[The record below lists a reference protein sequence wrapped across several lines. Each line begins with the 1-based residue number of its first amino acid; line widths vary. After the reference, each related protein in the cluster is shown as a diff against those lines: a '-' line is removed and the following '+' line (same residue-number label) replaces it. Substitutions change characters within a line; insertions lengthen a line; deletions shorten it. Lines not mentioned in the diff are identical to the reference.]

1 MKRPVLTHLK
11 TQHILKNNHLKSTKL
26 VTTPF
31 QLRLLQIAIGG
42 MAIISVIWLGYEFWR
57 LLFQVGDMGAID
69 LRNRHNELQTWIE
82 GKNVYREHGTAM
94 YPPASYVLLYPLM
107 GWLSFGAARWFWA
120 LTTIVA
126 LVILVRQSLSFIVL
140 NQKHKTWQFFVAI
153 TFLSMYSI
161 GATIGNGQ
169 LPIHIISIL
178 LISIYILQNASNLRT
193 DVLSGILLS
202 FAFVKPTLSA
212 PFIWIFFFKN
222 TRVRPFILLGVIYSA
237 CILFSA
243 YQMQTNPIN
252 LHQDWLKRS
261 IEGAAFGNDQISE
274 NLTSGEKD
282 LLADKSYVITYLND
296 WMEALGLHGLSL
308 ENAILGFFILGVWV
322 YFYRNV
328 DIWLLLGVSA
338 IFARFWTY
346 HMWYDDLLLLFPLIG
361 LFRKISN
368 QAKQAITPSILL
380 FLLILFSIAPG
391 GLYFFNPP
399 INTIYVLLQKIL
411 WLSILIYFI
420 VESHVQRRDVNYPKN
435 SEVRHKSDAII
446 VRQQPKLRTRAF

>member
-1 MKRPVLTHLK
+1 
-11 TQHILKNNHLKSTKL
+11 
-26 VTTPF
+26 
-31 QLRLLQIAIGG
+31 
-42 MAIISVIWLGYEFWR
+42 
-57 LLFQVGDMGAID
+57 
-69 LRNRHNELQTWIE
+69 
-82 GKNVYREHGTAM
+82 
-94 YPPASYVLLYPLM
+94 
-107 GWLSFGAARWFWA
+107 
-120 LTTIVA
+120 
-126 LVILVRQSLSFIVL
+126 
-140 NQKHKTWQFFVAI
+140 
-153 TFLSMYSI
+153 
-161 GATIGNGQ
+161 
-169 LPIHIISIL
+169 
-178 LISIYILQNASNLRT
+178 
-193 DVLSGILLS
+193 
-202 FAFVKPTLSA
+202 
-212 PFIWIFFFKN
+212 
-222 TRVRPFILLGVIYSA
+222 
-237 CILFSA
+237 
-243 YQMQTNPIN
+243 MQTNPIN

-420 VESHVQRRDVNYPKN
+420 VESHVQRRDVKYPKN
-435 SEVRHKSDAII
+435 SEARHKPDAII
-446 VRQQPKLRTRAF
+446 IRQQPKLRTRAF

>member
-1 MKRPVLTHLK
+1 MTRPVLTHLK
-11 TQHILKNNHLKSTKL
+11 TQNILKNNHLKSTKL

-31 QLRLLQIAIGG
+31 QLRLLQIAIAG

-57 LLFQVGDMGAID
+57 LLIQVGDMGAID

-82 GKNVYREHGTAM
+82 GKNVYRQHGTAM

-126 LVILVRQSLSFIVL
+126 LVILVRQSLSFSFSNHPLKIW
-140 NQKHKTWQFFVAI
+140 HFFVAI
-153 TFLSMYSI
+153 TILSMYSI

-169 LPIHIISIL
+169 LPIHIITAL
-178 LISIYILQNASNLRT
+178 LISIYFLQNAPNLRI
-193 DVLSGILLS
+193 DILSGILLS
-202 FAFVKPTLSA
+202 FALVKPTLSA
-212 PFIWIFFFKN
+212 PFIWIFFFN
-222 TRVRPFILLGVIYSA
+222 NARIRPLILLGVIYSG

-243 YQMQTNPIN
+243 YQMQTDPIN

-274 NLTSGEKD
+274 NLISDEKD
-282 LLADKSYVITYLND
+282 LLADKSYVSKFLND

-308 ENAILGFFILGVWV
+308 NNAILGFFILGAWV
-322 YFYRNV
+322 FFHRKV
-328 DIWLLLGVSA
+328 DIWLLLGVAA

-361 LFRKISN
+361 LFRKISSP
-368 QAKQAITPSILL
+368 AKQAITPSILL

-391 GLYFFNPP
+391 GLYFFDPP
-399 INTIYVLLQKIL
+399 INTIYVLFQKIL

-420 VESHVQRRDVNYPKN
+420 VESHIQRRDVNHPKHN
-435 SEVRHKSDAII
+435 EARHKPNAII
-446 VRQQPKLRTRAF
+446 IRQKPKLRTGAF